1 MILICIILNA
11 RKVDTVDTSL
21 GMSGKG
27 SHRCKNSQKYKFS
40 LQNSE
45 ILIVTDCFSRI
56 HVIATSHH
64 LTLITVLGNCY
75 FRKALGKKKK
85 LREYFPLV
93 SGKKET
99 HCLNQKS
106 EKDSKKSFYR

>member
-1 MILICIILNA
+1 M
-11 RKVDTVDTSL
+11 DTSL

-45 ILIVTDCFSRI
+45 ILIVTDWYSRI

-64 LTLITVLGNCY
+64 LTLIAVLGNYY
-75 FRKALGKKKK
+75 FRKTLQKK
-85 LREYFPLV
+85 LRKYFPLV
-93 SGKKET
+93 SGK
-99 HCLNQKS
+99 
-106 EKDSKKSFYR
+106 